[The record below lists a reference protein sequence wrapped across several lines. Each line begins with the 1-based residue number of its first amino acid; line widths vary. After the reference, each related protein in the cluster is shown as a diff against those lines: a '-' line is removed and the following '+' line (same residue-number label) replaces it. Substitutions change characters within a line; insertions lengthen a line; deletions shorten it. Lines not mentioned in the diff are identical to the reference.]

1 MSKALNAGSI
11 LDLLN
16 TLTPF
21 IRMAGGPDI
30 PAEVQKV
37 EPILGDVEALLKEG
51 MEAVG
56 AIRRGLAD
64 GSLTHAELDDIIKEG
79 GDLVQ
84 ATHAIWNRTRP
95 AADAGEVEMPT
106 AAAPPGTDGLEDV
119 PHVAEE
125 PSR

>member
-1 MSKALNAGSI
+1 MSKALNADSI

-30 PAEVQKV
+30 PTEVEKV
-37 EPILGDVEALLKEG
+37 EPILGDVENLLKEG

-56 AIRRGLAD
+56 AVRRGLAN
-64 GSLTHAELDDIIKEG
+64 GSLTHDELNEIIKEG

-84 ATHAIWNRTRP
+84 ATHVIWNRISP
-95 AADAGEVEMPT
+95 PNDAGAVEMPA

-125 PSR
+125 PNR